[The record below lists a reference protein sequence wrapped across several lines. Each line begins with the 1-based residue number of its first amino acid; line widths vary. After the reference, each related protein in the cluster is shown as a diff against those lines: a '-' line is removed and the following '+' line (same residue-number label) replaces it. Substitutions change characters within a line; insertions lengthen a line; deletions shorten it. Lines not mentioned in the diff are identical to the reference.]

1 MRCPYCKE
9 INQDK
14 VIDSR
19 LSEGGEVTR
28 RRRVC
33 LGCNKRFTTKE
44 RVEQD
49 VKLTVVKRDGTRVP
63 YDRSKILAG
72 VQRACYKRP
81 VEEDTLV
88 KLVDEVED
96 LVFKEHDREVS
107 SQFIGSA
114 IVERL
119 GEIDQIAYVRFAS
132 VYRQFA
138 DLGELIDEAKSVID
152 RRRADV
158 PGQQSLFE

>member
-9 INQDK
+9 INRDK
-14 VIDSR
+14 VLDSR
-19 LSEGGEVTR
+19 LSEGGEVIR

-33 LGCNKRFTTKE
+33 EACNRRFTTKE
-44 RVEQD
+44 RVEQG
-49 VKLTVVKRDGTRVP
+49 VKLMVVKRDGARVP
-63 YDRSKILAG
+63 YDHSKILAG

-81 VEEDTLV
+81 IEEDVLV

-96 LVFKEHDREVS
+96 SVFKKHDREVS
-107 SQFIGSA
+107 SQFIGSQ
-114 IVERL
+114 VGKRL
-119 GEIDQIAYVRFAS
+119 REIDQIAYVRFAS

-152 RRRADV
+152 ERRSEV